1 MKGMMKV
8 YRLYIKFFLIILLLT
23 FLSACNGVTPTSPV
37 INSFTADVI
46 TVTEGE
52 SATLSWQVTD
62 ATSISISPTVGDV
75 SSTPTGTST
84 VSPTSTTTYTLTA
97 TNSAGSTTANVTIT
111 VGTGM
116 DEAIKVVVEEV
127 LPEIPEIQSGE
138 PYVCLKLPSSLLPG
152 TVIEED
158 APLTPKAS
166 VKITLEE
173 ELYFFYLDLEPLAL
187 YEHPVKYILVD
198 DDGNHD
204 EYVAHWWPKINDK
217 IPEIITKDIP
227 DEEDIIAANVT
238 LKKPVGSIIEYQPF
252 KIPSQWREG
261 FIVVQGLMPDE
272 NLFGCANDTYL
283 NAVNFFNA
291 YKNTFSRVEGLVQ
304 SQSTQLLQTID
315 TMAEENRGVI
325 TIFIIAHGGTN
336 SVKLGGYGFYASQF
350 RNKMAEHPDIVFN
363 FILGSC
369 HSGSFIDDLSNLDN
383 VCVVET
389 ACSPDESA
397 YGDVDEWYGSYDYNP
412 ADVGSG
418 WTSSLIEA
426 MVSISQDSSKMNS
439 IQTWA
444 SNDEVPV
451 TCMLIYQ
458 AGYGALGY
466 QSALGLTHNLDFE
479 NVMGW
484 STPNHYYC
492 REVLY

>member
-1 MKGMMKV
+1 MFFKQNF
-8 YRLYIKFFLIILLLT
+8 KFCFILFFVIILIMAGC
-23 FLSACNGVTPTSPV
+23 SGVPTTGPI
-37 INSFTADVI
+37 INSFTADSTTI
-46 TVTEGE
+46 TEGDT
-52 SATLSWQVTD
+52 ATLSWTVSD

-75 SSTPTGTST
+75 SGTPTGSST
-84 VSPTSTTTYTLTA
+84 VSPTETTTYTLTA
-97 TNSAGSTTANVTIT
+97 TNSAGSTTATVTIT

-116 DEAIKVVVEEV
+116 EEAIKVVVEEI
-127 LPEIPEIQSGE
+127 LPEIPEVKSGD
-138 PYVCLKLPSSLLPG
+138 PYVCLKLDSVLPPG

-158 APLTPKAS
+158 APSASKAS

-204 EYVAHWWPKINDK
+204 EYVADWWPKINNK
-217 IPEIITKDIP
+217 IPEIITEDIP
-227 DEEDIIAANVT
+227 DAANIIASNVT
-238 LKKPVGSIIEYQPF
+238 LKKTAGIVQAYQPF
-252 KIPSQWREG
+252 LIPSQWREG
-261 FIVVQGLMPDE
+261 FIVVQGLMPTE
-272 NLFGCANDTYL
+272 NVFNGCNDTYL

-291 YKNTFSRVEGLVQ
+291 YKNSFSRVEGLVQ
-304 SQSTQLLQTID
+304 SQATQVLDTID
-315 TMAEENRGVI
+315 DMAEEKRGII

-336 SVKLGGYGFYASQF
+336 RIRLGGYSFYASQF
-350 RNKMAEHPDIVFN
+350 HNKMAEYPEIVFN
-363 FILGSC
+363 FMLGSC
-369 HSGSFIDDLSNLDN
+369 HGGSFIDELSSLDN

-389 ACSPDESA
+389 ACSADESA

-412 ADVGSG
+412 SDVGTG
-418 WTSSLIEA
+418 WTSSLIQA
-426 MVSISQDSSKMNS
+426 MVSITQDSSKMDL

-444 SNDEVPV
+444 SNDEVPL

-466 QSALGLTHNLDFE
+466 QAALGLTHNLDFE

-492 REVLY
+492 REMIY

>member
-1 MKGMMKV
+1 MKNIFKEKKFSILFLVLAFSML
-8 YRLYIKFFLIILLLT
+8 LY
-23 FLSACNGVTPTSPV
+23 ACGGVTPTSPT
-37 INSFTADVI
+37 ISSFSANPTSI
-46 TVTEGE
+46 TEGD
-52 SATLSWQVTD
+52 SSTLSWTVTD
-62 ATSISISPTVGDV
+62 ATTVSINQGIGTVDPSGSIS
-75 SSTPTGTST
+75 
-84 VSPTSTTTYTLTA
+84 VSPTSTTTFILTA
-97 TNSAGSTTANVTIT
+97 TSSAGTTTATVTIT
-111 VGTGM
+111 VGSGM
-116 DEAIKVVVEEV
+116 EEAIKVVVEEV
-127 LPEIPEIQSGE
+127 LPEIPEVQSGD

-158 APLTPKAS
+158 TPFFTKAS
-166 VKITLEE
+166 VEITLEE

-198 DDGNHD
+198 NDGNHN
-204 EYVAHWWPKINDK
+204 EYVANWWPKINNK
-217 IPEIITKDIP
+217 IPDIITKEIP
-227 DEEDIIAANVT
+227 EEEDIVAANIT
-238 LKKPVGSIIEYQPF
+238 LKKPIGSMIEYQPF

-261 FIVVQGLMPDE
+261 FIVVQGLMPAE
-272 NLFGCANDTYL
+272 KLFGCANDTYL

-291 YKNTFSRVEGLVQ
+291 YKNSFSRVEGLVQ
-304 SQSTQLLQTID
+304 SQATQVFDTID
-315 TMAEENRGVI
+315 DMADEDRGII

-336 SVKLGGYGFYASQF
+336 SVKLGGYGYYASQF

-369 HSGSFIDDLSNLDN
+369 HSGSFIDDLSTLDN

-389 ACSPDESA
+389 ACSSDESA

-412 ADVGSG
+412 SDVGSG

-426 MVSISQDSSKMNS
+426 MVTITQDSGKMNS

-466 QSALGLTHNLDFE
+466 QAGLGLTHNLDFE